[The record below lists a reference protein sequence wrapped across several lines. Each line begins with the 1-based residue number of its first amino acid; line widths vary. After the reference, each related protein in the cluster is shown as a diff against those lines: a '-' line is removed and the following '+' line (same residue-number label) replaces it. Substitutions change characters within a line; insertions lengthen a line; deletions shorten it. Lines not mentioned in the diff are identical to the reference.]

1 MCTKKLKT
9 RGNTM
14 TNEMK
19 NEINREIRAF
29 NKTITPS
36 TTNME
41 IWNKKVE
48 LSNKYGLRIIGYYQ
62 NETEQKYKSIFT
74 LRKGEDALYISV
86 APKAVEIVDCNIEE
100 VPIM

>member
-1 MCTKKLKT
+1 
-9 RGNTM
+9 M

-36 TTNME
+36 TSNME

-62 NETEQKYKSIFT
+62 NENDNKYISIST
-74 LRKGEDALYISV
+74 LKKGDDALYISV
-86 APKAVEIVDCNIEE
+86 EPKAVEIVDCDIVEM
-100 VPIM
+100 PIM